1 MERERKIQQVTAQNH
16 IATIEN
22 KYSQLI
28 EDTKAKCE
36 SDKIKIFSYAADE
49 FKRYRNQCESIDE
62 RSYRSLI
69 LKVRKELDRLTESDS
84 MIRRIANAVPKQSTD
99 EAVSKMLMS

>member
-1 MERERKIQQVTAQNH
+1 MDREIKIQQVTTQNQ

-22 KYSQLI
+22 KYSQQV

-36 SDKIKIFSYAADE
+36 SDKLRIFSYAADE
-49 FKRYRNQCESIDE
+49 FKRYYNQCESIDE

-69 LKVRKELDRLTESDS
+69 TRVRKELDRLTESDS
-84 MIRRIANAVPKQSTD
+84 MIRRMANAVPKQSTD

>member
-1 MERERKIQQVTAQNH
+1 MTAQNH